1 MCTLLLEQVRKHLS
15 PGSLAIAGRHA
26 DGQRPGGTESGA
38 ARLFQKKMQIVN
50 GVSSFPKPVQIP
62 KPEGNVANAP
72 QERRAEPGTS
82 EFGNLPGR
90 LIGAKEDGAQGNINI
105 YENIRT

>member
-1 MCTLLLEQVRKHLS
+1 
-15 PGSLAIAGRHA
+15 
-26 DGQRPGGTESGA
+26 
-38 ARLFQKKMQIVN
+38 MQIVN

>member
-1 MCTLLLEQVRKHLS
+1 MQ
-15 PGSLAIAGRHA
+15 IANG
-26 DGQRPGGTESGA
+26 PGGQNLAKPDCSKRKC
-38 ARLFQKKMQIVN
+38 RLLR

-90 LIGAKEDGAQGNINI
+90 LIGAKEDEPREI
-105 YENIRT
+105 

>member
-15 PGSLAIAGRHA
+15 PGSLAIC
-26 DGQRPGGTESGA
+26 
-38 ARLFQKKMQIVN
+38 MQIVN

>member
-1 MCTLLLEQVRKHLS
+1 MYITFGTGAEAPVPRVVDNRMPACRLPTARGGQNLAKPDCSKRKCRLLR
-15 PGSLAIAGRHA
+15 
-26 DGQRPGGTESGA
+26 
-38 ARLFQKKMQIVN
+38 

-90 LIGAKEDGAQGNINI
+90 LIGAKEDEPREI
-105 YENIRT
+105 